1 MAGERGIDPSML
13 EKDYVLGWI
22 LYGISE
28 SSIGQRLAFKGGTA
42 LSKVYYPGEWRFSED
57 LDFTALDSS
66 EWDRTTDALGGE
78 VPEKVRELSGMEI
91 ALRPKL
97 HTNPRYLQ
105 ARMRYVGPIGRGTAK
120 VDITRE
126 GFLGSVEDV
135 SVPAA
140 FDCPEF
146 TVRAHTV
153 ETILAEKMRSII
165 QRGHVR
171 DYYDVWRLLGE
182 RPSRGVADMFVKK
195 CRAAGVDYSGVEQF
209 FPADIEENLKAYAD
223 IGLARLAA
231 HDMPSVEEM
240 LSELRASLERL
251 LSA

>member
-1 MAGERGIDPSML
+1 MAGERGTDPSML

-66 EWDRTTDALGGE
+66 EWDMTADALGGE
-78 VPEKVRELSGMEI
+78 VPEKVRRLSGMEI

-105 ARMRYVGPIGRGTAK
+105 ARMRYVGPISRGTTK
-120 VDITRE
+120 VDVTRE

-146 TVRAHTV
+146 TVRAYTV

-195 CRAAGVDYSGVEQF
+195 MQGRRSRLFRHGTVLSGEPGGEPKGVCRDWPCQTRRAGYALRRRDAVRAQGVT
-209 FPADIEENLKAYAD
+209 
-223 IGLARLAA
+223 
-231 HDMPSVEEM
+231 
-240 LSELRASLERL
+240 
-251 LSA
+251 